1 MSSGMSIQECRDLKE
16 VVGKVGKMLIPL
28 PHTTPPFTFPLVC
41 HRFSIFVLSPDV
53 PPLNWCEQC
62 FHNFPF
68 VVYSLSK
75 RSTNYPVFL
84 CFIFIQISD
93 MRYRLSSQL
102 HRAFPCRSAHPQ
114 SPSPSTFSSP
124 FASLLAATKFLPTQP
139 TNTVFFVGRRTIC
152 SRRSIGFQTFTPRF
166 PHHLSSAKSF
176 STYSESMSVDN
187 KGASKFLLTM
197 SIVILRYLCSAYF
210 FFFFLNR

>member
-1 MSSGMSIQECRDLKE
+1 MGCSNSLNGHLSSILFVEVIVSVDLTPTSPS
-16 VVGKVGKMLIPL
+16 PL
-28 PHTTPPFTFPLVC
+28 PPLPFSPLL
-41 HRFSIFVLSPDV
+41 FL
-53 PPLNWCEQC
+53 PPLLSGSSLLFNLYA
-62 FHNFPF
+62 
-68 VVYSLSK
+68 VV
-75 RSTNYPVFL
+75 RMWP
-84 CFIFIQISD
+84 
-93 MRYRLSSQL
+93 RYRLSQL
-102 HRAFPCRSAHPQ
+102 HRALPRRSTHPQ
-114 SPSPSTFSSP
+114 SLSPSSTSFPP
-124 FASLLAATKFLPTQP
+124 FASLLAATRFLPTQP

-210 FFFFLNR
+210 FFFFANRYKTTTANRRYATERNTDRRTQ